1 MSQVQKLADQLWRG
15 ETSTTQPEHHPFAPL
30 NELAEIRSSLVFWKG
45 FVNLAA
51 LRTEEGL
58 VLIDTGSFH
67 PQLQKRVFEGI
78 RGWSKEPVHT
88 AIYTHGHVDHAYGL
102 PPFLEEA
109 SDRGWRRPEIVG
121 HSAVVPR
128 LERYALTHGYNQII
142 NRRQFGLPID
152 WPAESIPPTT
162 TYESRLRLRVGGQD
176 LWLFHARGETDDHT
190 WVYLP
195 NERVIY
201 TGDLFIWAVPNAGN
215 PQKVQRYCIEWAWA
229 LREMAA
235 LEPQV
240 LLPGHGLPIEG
251 EDRVRIALLDT
262 AAYLE
267 SLYRQTVALMN
278 EGATIDDI
286 IHTVRPP
293 AELAAKPY
301 LQPVYD
307 EPEFIVRN
315 VYRCLGGWYG
325 GVPSELKPAPT
336 SERAR
341 EIAALAGG
349 IAPLLGRAREL
360 AGQGNFRMAC
370 HLVDWAA
377 DAAPESSEVHT
388 LRAEVYEQ
396 RAEAEPSTM
405 SRGIYGD
412 AARRARER
420 ATGKAEG

>member
-1 MSQVQKLADQLWRG
+1 MLQRYSKIESLAAYIKQKRCD
-15 ETSTTQPEHHPFAPL
+15 
-30 NELAEIRSSLVFWKG
+30 LAEANQDRDVTNNPADARCLTNVGTFRAFIVEYLRSHPRINSDMLLLV
-45 FVNLAA
+45 
-51 LRTEEGL
+51 R
-58 VLIDTGSFH
+58 
-67 PQLQKRVFEGI
+67 Q
-78 RGWSKEPVHT
+78 
-88 AIYTHGHVDHAYGL
+88 L
-102 PPFLEEA
+102 PP
-109 SDRGWRRPEIVG
+109 
-121 HSAVVPR
+121 
-128 LERYALTHGYNQII
+128 T
-142 NRRQFGLPID
+142 QFGLPID

-251 EDRVRIALLDT
+251 EDRVRTALLDT

-377 DAAPESSEVHT
+377 DAAPESGEVHT

-420 ATGKAEG
+420 ATGNAQGS